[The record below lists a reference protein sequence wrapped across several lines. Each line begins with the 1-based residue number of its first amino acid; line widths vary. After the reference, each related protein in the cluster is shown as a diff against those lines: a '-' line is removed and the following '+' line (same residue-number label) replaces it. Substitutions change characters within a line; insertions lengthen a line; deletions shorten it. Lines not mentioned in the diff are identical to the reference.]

1 MLLWT
6 ILVLNICCFKSFS
19 ILGLLKK
26 TNSYLISEFKD
37 QKGYMVNEGFRVP
50 ILEFNTAKYK

>member
-26 TNSYLISEFKD
+26 TNPYLISEFKG
-37 QKGYMVNEGFRVP
+37 QKGYMVNEDFRVP
-50 ILEFNTAKYK
+50 ILVFNTAKYK